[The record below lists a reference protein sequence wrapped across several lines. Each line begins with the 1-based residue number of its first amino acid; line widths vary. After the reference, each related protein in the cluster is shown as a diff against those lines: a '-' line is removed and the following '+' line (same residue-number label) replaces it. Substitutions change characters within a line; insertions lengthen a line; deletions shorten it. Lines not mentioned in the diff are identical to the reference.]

1 MHKKTI
7 VLDAGHGGHDPGAVG
22 NRLKEKDRALTYTLK
37 LGKELERLGF
47 KVIYTRT
54 TDKFIEL
61 TDRSRISNN
70 ANATICISIHLN
82 SFTDANSNGLETL
95 YYPTSTKGKKLA
107 TDVQRAIVSAGLCN
121 SDRGIKPRGNLSV
134 LKGTNAPAI
143 LIELGFISNAKDV
156 QLLADKEDEIV
167 QAIARGVTKSLGV
180 KYIEGE
186 KSMTNKPSSWAKNW
200 DKATKEGVVD
210 GTRPKEAVTREE
222 VVEMIYRK
230 HK

>member
-7 VLDAGHGGHDPGAVG
+7 VIDAGHGGHDPGAVG
-22 NRLKEKDRALTYTLK
+22 NRLKEKDRALTYALK

-54 TDKFIEL
+54 TDEFIEL
-61 TDRSRISNN
+61 RDRSRISNN
-70 ANATICISIHLN
+70 ANATIFISIHLN
-82 SFTDANSNGLETL
+82 SFSKASANGVETL
-95 YYPTSTKGKKLA
+95 YYPTSSKGKKLA
-107 TDVQRAIVSAGLCN
+107 TDVQNAIVSAGLCN
-121 SDRGIKPRGNLSV
+121 SDRGIKSRGNLSV
-134 LKGTNAPAI
+134 LKRTNAPAI

-156 QLLADKEDEIV
+156 QLMADKEDEIV
-167 QAIARGVTKSLGV
+167 QAIARGISKNLGV
-180 KYIEGE
+180 KYKEEE
-186 KSMTNKPSSWAKNW
+186 KSMSDKPSGWAKNW
-200 DKATKEGVVD
+200 DKATKEGIVD